1 MIAVIG
7 GGLAGTALVKLLA
20 EKKLNFDW
28 YCDKTPSASHI
39 SSGILNPV
47 TGRRYASSWRYD
59 ELIAA
64 ATVFYG
70 EFLKPIRLEKYF
82 TPYKEESSI
91 DNIIRGKEN
100 YLSKINEHW
109 LEVKASYQLQT
120 GAFINYYTD
129 LLSEKHAVIHQ
140 AFDHGDL
147 LPDGN
152 AWTYRGR
159 IYSQVLF
166 AEGIFVR
173 NNPFFNYIDFQPNRG
188 EALLLDIYANK
199 PEAVKKYGKFICPF
213 GEQFWVGSSFD
224 KVDFQVPLTTE
235 KTKQD
240 LIQALPNLL
249 EGNDYKVLSHLGALR
264 STTYDRRP
272 IIGEHPV
279 HKGLFI
285 FNGFGTKGA
294 SLIPWC
300 AMELFGTVSDS
311 KDLYHEIS
319 ILRLS

>member
-1 MIAVIG
+1 
-7 GGLAGTALVKLLA
+7 
-20 EKKLNFDW
+20 
-28 YCDKTPSASHI
+28 
-39 SSGILNPV
+39 
-47 TGRRYASSWRYD
+47 
-59 ELIAA
+59 
-64 ATVFYG
+64 
-70 EFLKPIRLEKYF
+70 
-82 TPYKEESSI
+82 
-91 DNIIRGKEN
+91 
-100 YLSKINEHW
+100 
-109 LEVKASYQLQT
+109 
-120 GAFINYYTD
+120 
-129 LLSEKHAVIHQ
+129 VIHQ
-140 AFDHGDL
+140 AFNHGDL

-240 LIQALPNLL
+240 LIQALPNLI
-249 EGNDYKVLSHLGALR
+249 EGTDYKILDHQGALR
-264 STTYDRRP
+264 STTFDRRP
-272 IIGEHPV
+272 IIGEHPQ

-300 AMELFGTVSDS
+300 AGQLFGTISDS